1 VKEIFSLLLLVG
13 QGVLE
18 VLVYLHEEVAVD
30 LVGELSHSH
39 L

>member
-1 VKEIFSLLLLVG
+1 VG

-18 VLVYLHEEVAVD
+18 VLVDLHEEAAVD

-39 L
+39 S